1 MTDTPV
7 IASAC
12 FLTRTLRV
20 ESPWSCLACFT
31 ELLFFQNHLFAVYL
45 FPSRYVMSASFYLA
59 WVNDCGVEAY
69 TTNAHPLLI
78 TINLQFAQVN
88 YSLFRTPP
96 SPTGWSKV

>member
-59 WVNDCGVEAY
+59 WVNECGVEAY
-69 TTNAHPLLI
+69 TLAKCAYLNFDREPPM
-78 TINLQFAQVN
+78 
-88 YSLFRTPP
+88 RTRF
-96 SPTGWSKV
+96 